1 MSRIFWGFVA
11 IFGGYIII
19 RYVEWILNNIGRMEF
34 FERKLGNMGGS
45 RLGYKLLGIL
55 LIAIGFAMVTN
66 LIDGVGDGLAGFFIA
81 DNHKSF

>member
-1 MSRIFWGFVA
+1 MLRIFWGLVA
-11 IFGGYIII
+11 IGGGYVII
-19 RYVEWILNNIGRMEF
+19 RYVEWLLNNIGRMEF

-66 LIDGVGDGLAGFFIA
+66 LIDGFADWLAGFFIP
-81 DNHKSF
+81 DDL

>member
-1 MSRIFWGFVA
+1 MSRIFWGLVA

-19 RYVEWILNNIGRMEF
+19 RYVEWLVNNIGRMEF

-66 LIDGVGDGLAGFFIA
+66 LVDGLADGLAGFFIA
-81 DNHKSF
+81 DNY

>member
-1 MSRIFWGFVA
+1 MARIFWGLVS
-11 IFGGYIII
+11 IGGGYVII
-19 RYVEWILNNIGRMEF
+19 RYVEWLLNNIGRMEF

-66 LIDGVGDGLAGFFIA
+66 LVDGLVDGLAGFFIP
-81 DNHKSF
+81 DNNL